1 MQKKILGVA
10 GCAALMFGLIACS
23 GEDGKDGVNGTNGLN
38 GTSCEVKSLKT
49 GDGYKVLCGGDSV
62 GVLLNGKKGTPG
74 DQGKPGAQG
83 KPGTNGTNGSSCYV
97 EPITN
102 GYDIYCGTG
111 NDTKK
116 VGQLKNGVAGESCTT
131 EKATD
136 GILVKCAG
144 EDPVKISNGV
154 SCEAKPYSKNG
165 LDGLEILCGD
175 ADPVYLWNGTK
186 GDKGDDCT
194 ANEFTDKD
202 TGKKGFKVS
211 CAGEVVGTVWNG
223 DDGANCVSED
233 NGDGTVD
240 VTCGDAK
247 AVRIYKAMCGEE
259 SYDPEFKFC
268 VLGKLYDKCDGK
280 TFTVNR
286 EYCNDGVVATLCNE
300 VKFDKKGKPT
310 KIVGFRGTTKKEFC
324 WNGIITKKCA
334 GEEFG
339 VNQYCGKTMDG
350 KADSV
355 WTYCDEDKMAQ
366 LQTAYNNIGIDPLAS
381 SSSTGGVSS
390 SSSAGFFGN
399 LIGEKLVAYELGTV
413 QEFYSKLEGLK
424 ETCTDDAT
432 VRCGLVVYNDKKE
445 FCDERDETIYGYT
458 IINNLKVMTEN
469 LAFVY
474 KLPVVNTKK
483 DDDGKIIEESLE
495 ITNSRLAFEE
505 DAFENFDAGE
515 GNGRYYTWNSAM
527 GVGDLR
533 KDLSE
538 NGELK
543 DQKLVSIDTVFGA
556 CPEGWRLPSQ
566 SELEA
571 LKTMAAEAQEGF
583 ANLNDEQD
591 PEKVINFNVQFLGY
605 HDGTKV
611 KELNKKAFFWSSDEI
626 ITGNDDKQA
635 YGLVIK
641 GADESD
647 VTSNSK
653 KFAFTIR
660 CVQDTR
666 N

>member
-1 MQKKILGVA
+1 MHYTKLSVA

-23 GEDGKDGVNGTNGLN
+23 GEDGADGTNGTNGLN

-83 KPGTNGTNGSSCYV
+83 KPGTNGKNGSSCYV

-154 SCEAKPYSKNG
+154 SCEAK
-165 LDGLEILCGD
+165 
-175 ADPVYLWNGTK
+175 
-186 GDKGDDCT
+186 
-194 ANEFTDKD
+194 TDKD

-366 LQTAYNNIGIDPLAS
+366 LQTAYSNIGIDPLAS
-381 SSSTGGVSS
+381 SSSTGGVS

-474 KLPVVNTKK
+474 KLPIVNTKK

-515 GNGRYYTWNSAM
+515 GKGRYYTWNSAM

-626 ITGNDDKQA
+626 ITVNDDKQA